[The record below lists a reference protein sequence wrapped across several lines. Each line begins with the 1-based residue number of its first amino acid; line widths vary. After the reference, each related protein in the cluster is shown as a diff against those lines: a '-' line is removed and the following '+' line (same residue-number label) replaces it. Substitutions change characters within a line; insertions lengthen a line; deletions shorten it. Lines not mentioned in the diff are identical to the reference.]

1 MSVLKILPINLTEIY
16 NKKNIVERLIKDV
29 WKYKTGIEVVCLRVG
44 MACVEKDKREVNMVY
59 YVQMK
64 SFVW

>member
-29 WKYKTGIEVVCLRVG
+29 WKYKTRIEVVCLRVG